1 MRFRPLTAM
10 EMPRFAGIP
19 TFFRLPHVSKLDGLD
34 IGVLGI
40 PFDGGQYSQ
49 ISGARFGPR
58 AVRIASARIRTY
70 NPSLNVDPYAKYT
83 VADCGDVIVNP
94 LDLETARTAITSGVR
109 RLVDAN
115 VIPMCVGGDHSIS
128 LPILRA
134 IATRHKPVGMIHFDA
149 HSDTAQDDLGVQYGH
164 GTPFRRAIE
173 EELLDPKRT
182 IQIGLRGSMEGP
194 EELDNARAQ
203 GIEIIT
209 LDEIMENGLKWVVS
223 RFGRL
228 RGSAIYVSLDMDVL
242 DPAYAPAT
250 GPNPGGLAARELIYL
265 VRRLVGQTIVGGD
278 VVEIDSPYDSPAGAT
293 CVLAAQLLYEVM
305 CAMAVGQG
313 GDHKQST
320 DLGVASRVQ
329 GPSSSL

>member
-1 MRFRPLTAM
+1 MTFRPPTAA

-19 TFFRLPHVSKLDGLD
+19 TFYRLPYVTDPKGLD
-34 IGVLGI
+34 IGVLGV

-58 AVRIASARIRTY
+58 AVRIASQRIRTY
-70 NPSLNVDPYAKYT
+70 NPSLNVDPYSKYT
-83 VADCGDVIVNP
+83 VADCGDVLANP
-94 LDLETARTAITSGVR
+94 LDLDAARTEMANGVR

-134 IATRHKPVGMIHFDA
+134 IAARHKPVGMIHFDA
-149 HSDTAQDDLGVQYGH
+149 HSDTAEDDLGVRYGH
-164 GTPFRRAIE
+164 GTPFRRALE
-173 EELLDPKRT
+173 EGLLDPKRT

-194 EELDNARAQ
+194 EEYDNARTQ
-203 GIEIIT
+203 GIEIVT
-209 LDEIMENGLKWVVS
+209 LDDVMENGLKWVTS
-223 RFGRL
+223 RFERL
-228 RGSAIYVSLDMDVL
+228 QGSVIYVSLDMDVL

-265 VRRLVGQTIVGGD
+265 VRRLAGQTIIGAD
-278 VVEIDSPYDSPAGAT
+278 VVEIDAPYDSHAGAT

-305 CAMAVGQG
+305 CAMAVGYPV
-313 GDHKQST
+313 DAK
-320 DLGVASRVQ
+320 R
-329 GPSSSL
+329 SSAV